1 MSEIIQPVSTLGD
14 LKTYLKISEE
24 DNSKDALLNLLLE
37 SCTIA
42 AERYMGR
49 YIVARDIT
57 EEPHD
62 FENGKSKYL
71 QLEQYPVFE
80 ISKIVQ
86 NGEEIAV
93 SSLKS
98 DKYNGLIKKSTPWRG
113 AVLASYKAGIAD
125 SQANVPANIRLA
137 IWQWIAAMLCE
148 QESGGLKSETLGDY
162 SVTYYDERQVPS
174 SSAMLLDSYRK
185 VSL

>member
-1 MSEIIQPVSTLGD
+1 MSEIIQPACTLGD
-14 LKTYLKISEE
+14 LKIYLKISEE
-24 DNSKDALLNLLLE
+24 DESKDSLLNLLLE

-49 YIVARDIT
+49 YIIAREIT

-80 ISKIVQ
+80 ISKIIQ
-86 NGEEIAV
+86 NGEEIEV
-93 SSLKS
+93 SSLKA

-113 AVLASYKAGIAD
+113 AVLASYKAGIAA
-125 SQANVPANIRLA
+125 SQESVPANIRLA
-137 IWQWIAAMLCE
+137 ICCWIASMLSE
-148 QESGGLKSETLGDY
+148 QESGGVKSETLGDY
-162 SVTYYDERQVPS
+162 SVSYYDERQVPP
-174 SSAMLLDSYRK
+174 SSAVLLESYRK
-185 VSL
+185 VNL